1 MHPTLESA
9 FRSVV
14 AVIIILVASA
24 AAPSARGVAPP
35 STAPADGV
43 ADSRGGRDA
52 PAAGAP
58 TNDEGVESSVAVNES
73 GALSRTTVPS
83 SMRSAVAG
91 SSCKWVKGTVTYK
104 SVLGFVLYKYWEKQS
119 FCYDGAKITAL
130 WNYSRGPSNIDATWD
145 WVGHV
150 NLVRTGGVG
159 TGGASVKTE
168 GHFKQCLNIPLIS
181 CKHRYPWLR
190 IGMDNSGAVSVT
202 GHN

>member
-1 MHPTLESA
+1 MYPTLESV
-9 FRSVV
+9 FRTV
-14 AVIIILVASA
+14 AVIIVLAASA
-24 AAPSARGVAPP
+24 AAPARGA
-35 STAPADGV
+35 APASTGPPDRVGE
-43 ADSRGGRDA
+43 SRGARDA
-52 PAAGAP
+52 PAAGEQ
-58 TNDEGVESSVAVNES
+58 TDDEGVESSVAVNES

-83 SMRSAVAG
+83 SMRSAVVG
-91 SSCKWVKGTVTYK
+91 SACKWVKGTVTYK

-130 WNYSRGPSNIDATWD
+130 WDYSRGPSNIDATWD

-181 CKHRYPWLR
+181 CKHRYPWVR

>member
-1 MHPTLESA
+1 MHQTLESA
-9 FRSVV
+9 FRTVV
-14 AVIIILVASA
+14 AVIIVLAASSAAPAASA
-24 AAPSARGVAPP
+24 AAPARGA
-35 STAPADGV
+35 APASNDPPIV
-43 ADSRGGRDA
+43 AVEA
-52 PAAGAP
+52 QA
-58 TNDEGVESSVAVNES
+58 NDEGVESSVAVAES
-73 GALSRTTVPS
+73 GALARTTVPS

-119 FCYDGAKITAL
+119 FCYDGARITAL
-130 WNYSRGPSNIDATWD
+130 WDYSRGPSNIDTTWD

-168 GHFKQCLNIPLIS
+168 GHFKQCLNIPLVS
-181 CKHRYPWLR
+181 CKHRYPWVR
-190 IGMDNSGAVSVT
+190 IGMDNSGAVRVT